1 MNNRLTS
8 ILLAIALIGSLFLYF
23 NTPSGHDQEIKRL
36 ENQIKAHKH
45 KADSLNQYAKGL
57 KDSLN
62 IAFNTIKI
70 QDANVKQ
77 DSIKAF
83 KARKRYES
91 IIFKPIA
98 NDHQRDSLLSELYPS
113 FRPVR

>member
-1 MNNRLTS
+1 MSNRLTS

-23 NTPSGHDQEIKRL
+23 NKPSGHNREIKRL
-36 ENQIKAHKH
+36 ENEIKVHKY

-62 IAFNTIKI
+62 IAFNTIKL
-70 QDANVKQ
+70 QDAKIKQ

-83 KARKRYES
+83 KAKKRYES

-113 FRPVR
+113 FHPVR